1 MEIESRKRHFNED
14 TSKKKYEKNLAL
26 RVDSGIPQTDTAGPR
41 PGFHKKDK
49 KSEMIQES
57 MTVCKSHFRHAL

>member
-26 RVDSGIPQTDTAGPR
+26 RVDLGIPQTDTAGPSKGR
-41 PGFHKKDK
+41 
-49 KSEMIQES
+49 
-57 MTVCKSHFRHAL
+57 

>member
-26 RVDSGIPQTDTAGPR
+26 RVDLGIPQTDTAGQ
-41 PGFHKKDK
+41 GQVFHKKGQ
-49 KSEMIQES
+49 KSGMIQES
-57 MTVCKSHFRHAL
+57 MSVCRSHFRHAL